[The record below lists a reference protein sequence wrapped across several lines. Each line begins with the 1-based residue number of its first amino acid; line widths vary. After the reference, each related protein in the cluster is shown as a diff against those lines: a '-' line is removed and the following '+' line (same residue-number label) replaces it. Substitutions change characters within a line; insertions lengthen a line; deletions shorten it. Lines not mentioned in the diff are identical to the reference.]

1 MSKPKEGDNVPAAAR
16 SLASFITRIENVE
29 EEKKGLSDDIR
40 EIYGEAKS
48 AGFDTKVMRE
58 IIKRRRKKKD
68 EIEAF
73 DAVLA
78 TYETNLDSVMD

>member
-1 MSKPKEGDNVPAAAR
+1 MSAKDGDNVPAAAR
-16 SLASFITRIENVE
+16 SLAAFIQRIESVRE
-29 EEKKGLSDDIR
+29 EQQKWASDLR
-40 EIYGEAKS
+40 EIYSEAKS

-58 IIKRRRKKKD
+58 IVKRRSKD
-68 EIEAF
+68 KADVEEF